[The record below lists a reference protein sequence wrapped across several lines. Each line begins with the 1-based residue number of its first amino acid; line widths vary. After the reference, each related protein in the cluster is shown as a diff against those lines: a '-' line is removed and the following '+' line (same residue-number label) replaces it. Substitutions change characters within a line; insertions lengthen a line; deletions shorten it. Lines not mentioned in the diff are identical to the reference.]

1 MSETLIIEV
10 DEQATSIQAMWL
22 LAGGAVRSVSMEDVA
37 TVGPATKIVA
47 VLDGRAV
54 AAQVV
59 EMPAVDD
66 ARALKILP
74 AVLDDR
80 ISVAETQNHLALL
93 GDRNNETGTCV
104 AAVVERALMEKLL
117 QLLAT
122 HHLKA
127 TVVVPDYMLLPLP
140 EDELIQLDRGDRKLV
155 RLPDGGGYAV
165 DETGSA
171 LMAELHTPA
180 DIKLTWQDLL
190 AVAADTSV
198 NLLQGAFVPR
208 TGIRTTV
215 LWWRRAAV
223 MALVT
228 LVVIASTIWFEAAEN
243 YRKADQY
250 YAGAELVFRQA
261 LPNEPRIVNMDAQ
274 LRRALAGKRQQ
285 GGGEFFYLSGFV
297 ISAIESSEQT
307 LLETMRYDQERGELS
322 LDVSFASFADST
334 SFKQALEQAGVSVT
348 EGSSRQEGE
357 RVFSEL
363 RVRRQ

>member
-1 MSETLIIEV
+1 
-10 DEQATSIQAMWL
+10 
-22 LAGGAVRSVSMEDVA
+22 
-37 TVGPATKIVA
+37 
-47 VLDGRAV
+47 
-54 AAQVV
+54 
-59 EMPAVDD
+59 
-66 ARALKILP
+66 
-74 AVLDDR
+74 
-80 ISVAETQNHLALL
+80 
-93 GDRNNETGTCV
+93 
-104 AAVVERALMEKLL
+104 
-117 QLLAT
+117 
-122 HHLKA
+122 
-127 TVVVPDYMLLPLP
+127 
-140 EDELIQLDRGDRKLV
+140 
-155 RLPDGGGYAV
+155 
-165 DETGSA
+165 
-171 LMAELHTPA
+171 
-180 DIKLTWQDLL
+180 
-190 AVAADTSV
+190 
-198 NLLQGAFVPR
+198 
-208 TGIRTTV
+208 
-215 LWWRRAAV
+215 